1 MEQVPQVG
9 AAVSTELLTGARCLC
24 SWARLRCGG
33 GRERAGE
40 ASGEGGERH
49 ERGLGCILGAR

>member
-9 AAVSTELLTGARCLC
+9 AAVSTELLMGARCRR
-24 SWARLRCGG
+24 SWARLKCEG

-49 ERGLGCILGAR
+49 ERGFGLHLGS